1 MKPMVYKSTPFLSY
15 YDISTIEI
23 DIIEDAFGIKSE
35 FHDVISLLGL
45 VESPPG
51 NNLTKNL
58 ISKIRKKA

>member
-15 YDISTIEI
+15 HDIRTKDI
-23 DIIEDAFGIKSE
+23 DIIEDAFGLKSE
-35 FHDVISLLGL
+35 FNDVISFLGF

-58 ISKIRKKA
+58 ISRIRKKA